1 MEKNNRKDRSNKNR
15 KTQIINKEI
24 RVKRVEEK
32 EKNQERIKEEAI
44 KINLNRKPNNNNLI
58 IQNHN

>member
-1 MEKNNRKDRSNKNR
+1 
-15 KTQIINKEI
+15 
-24 RVKRVEEK
+24 VEEK
-32 EKNQERIKEEAI
+32 ERNQERIKEEAI

>member
-1 MEKNNRKDRSNKNR
+1 VEKNIRKHKSNKNR

-24 RVKRVEEK
+24 RVRKMAEK
-32 EKNQERIKEEAI
+32 ERNQEKVKEEAI
-44 KINLNRKPNNNNLI
+44 KKNLNRKPNSNNLI

>member
-1 MEKNNRKDRSNKNR
+1 VEKNNRKHRSNKNR

-32 EKNQERIKEEAI
+32 EKNQEKIKEEAI

-58 IQNHN
+58 IQSHN